1 MNKHII
7 PLLVALLFS
16 HTPFAAQEGSL
27 EAGLVNPG
35 YVEHPAWFKHSFLD
49 IREDIAEAAENDK
62 RLLLYFYQDGC
73 PYCERLIRHNFA
85 QRDIV
90 EKTQAHF
97 DVVAIN
103 LWGDTEV
110 TDLDGNATT
119 EKEFAKSLRVQFTPT
134 MLFLDEAGAVA
145 LRVNGYY
152 APHKFDAALDYV
164 AQKKENELRFR
175 EYFAQRDTR
184 PASGKLHV
192 GEGYLP
198 VDGLARKPGGRPLLV
213 LLEQKVCAVC
223 DELHG
228 ETMRRVETVKLL
240 RHFDVALVD
249 IESKGMMQSPEGR
262 ELKVSDWIKKMGLQY
277 TPSLLFFDDSGKE
290 VFRTEAYLRPFHVQ
304 SAMEYVSSGAYKE
317 QPEFQRF
324 VQDRADHLREQGIE
338 VDIWE

>member
-1 MNKHII
+1 MNKKIF
-7 PLLVALLFS
+7 PLIVALLLS
-16 HTPFAAQEGSL
+16 PSLFAAQEGSL
-27 EAGLVNPG
+27 DPGLVNPG
-35 YVEHPAWFKHSFLD
+35 YVEHPGWFKHSFLD
-49 IREDIAEAAENDK
+49 IREDIAEASAQGK
-62 RLLLYFYQDGC
+62 RVLLYFYQDGC

-90 EKTQAHF
+90 DKTREHF

-110 TDLDGNATT
+110 TDLNGESTT
-119 EKEFAKSLRVQFTPT
+119 EKAFAKSLRVQFTPT
-134 MLFLDEAGAVA
+134 MLFLDEKGDVA

-164 AQKKENELRFR
+164 AQKKEGELRFR
-175 EYFAQRDTR
+175 DFFAARDAR

-192 GEGYLP
+192 GRGYLP
-198 VDGLARKPGGRPLLV
+198 SDSLARKPGDKSLLL

-228 ETMRRVETVKLL
+228 EALRRVDSVRLL

-249 IESKGMMQSPEGR
+249 IESKGAMQTPDGR
-262 ELKVSDWIKKMGLQY
+262 TVKVSDWIKEMGLQY
-277 TPSLLFFDDSGKE
+277 TPSLIFFDDAGQE

-304 SAMEYVSSGAYKE
+304 SAMEYVSSGAYKA